1 MSTFVSGAE
10 LSRRLYEQ
18 VVQPV
23 MTSRLPG
30 LPHSAALLG
39 RGSEVLGFDDEM
51 SSDHDWKPRVLIF
64 IAEKDEPRHVEV
76 GDELQRNL
84 PPTFEGHPIGHE
96 VHTVRG
102 YVRQQFEMDIDGD
115 IEPRDWL
122 TLPEHALRMFTSG
135 VVFHDEVGL
144 QAARDRLAFYPH
156 DVWLYLL
163 IAGWWRV
170 HPEMNLVG
178 RAGTAGDEL
187 GSALIGSRLVVDLM
201 RLAFLMERQY
211 APYSK
216 WFGTAFSRL
225 ACGSELTPVLW
236 NVGRA
241 EGWQEREEA
250 LLAAYERLV
259 LMHNGLGLTPPVM
272 TEIVQLWDRPFKVAW
287 ADIPALLLP
296 LIRDPAVVS
305 IAQRWPVGPVDQ
317 FRELFWAPKNRPL
330 LLRLFDESGAYAR
343 PTSAG
348 GPSGAAHPER

>member
-1 MSTFVSGAE
+1 MFVPGAE
-10 LSRRLYEQ
+10 LSRRFYDE

-23 MTSRLPG
+23 LSATFPG
-30 LPHSAALLG
+30 VPHSAALLG

-51 SSDHDWKPRVLIF
+51 STDHDWKPRALIF
-64 IAEKDEPRHVEV
+64 LAEEDERRLGAEV
-76 GDELQRNL
+76 RAALQRDL
-84 PPTFEGHPIGHE
+84 PATFAGRPTGHA

-102 YVRQQFEMDIDGD
+102 YLRQQLELDIDHD

-122 TLPEHALRMFTSG
+122 TLPEHGLRAFTSG
-135 VVFHDEVGL
+135 VVFHDEVDL
-144 QAARDRLAFYPH
+144 QTARDRLAYYPH

-178 RAGTAGDEL
+178 RAGAAGDEL
-187 GSALIGSRLVVDLM
+187 GSSLIGSRLVGDLM

-225 ACGSELTPVLW
+225 ECGSELAPVLW

-241 EGWQEREEA
+241 ATWPDREAA
-250 LLAAYERLV
+250 LMTAYERLTA
-259 LMHNGLGLTPPVM
+259 MHNALGLTAPVT
-272 TEIVQLWDRPFKVAW
+272 TEVVQLWDRPFKVAW
-287 ADIPALLLP
+287 AGIPDLLLP
-296 LIRDPAVVS
+296 LIQDPAVVS

-317 FRELFWAPKNRPL
+317 FRELIWAPQNRHL
-330 LLRLFDESGAYAR
+330 LLRLFN
-343 PTSAG
+343 
-348 GPSGAAHPER
+348 

>member
-1 MSTFVSGAE
+1 MFVPGAE
-10 LSRRLYEQ
+10 LSRRFYDE

-23 MTSRLPG
+23 LSATFPG
-30 LPHSAALLG
+30 VPHSAALLG

-51 SSDHDWKPRVLIF
+51 STDHDWKPRALIF
-64 IAEKDEPRHVEV
+64 LAEEDERRLGAEV
-76 GDELQRNL
+76 RAALQRDL
-84 PPTFEGHPIGHE
+84 PATFAGRPTGHA

-102 YVRQQFEMDIDGD
+102 YLRQQLELDIDHD

-122 TLPEHALRMFTSG
+122 TLPEHGLRAFTSG
-135 VVFHDEVGL
+135 VVFHDEVDL
-144 QAARDRLAFYPH
+144 QTARDRLAHYPH

-178 RAGTAGDEL
+178 RAGAAGDEL
-187 GSALIGSRLVVDLM
+187 GSSLIGSRLVGDLM

-225 ACGSELTPVLW
+225 ECGSELTPVLW

-241 EGWQEREEA
+241 ATWPDREAA
-250 LLAAYERLV
+250 LMTAYERLTA
-259 LMHNGLGLTPPVM
+259 MHNALGLTAPVT
-272 TEIVQLWDRPFKVAW
+272 TEVVQLWDRPFKVAW
-287 ADIPALLLP
+287 AGIPDLLLP
-296 LIRDPAVVS
+296 LIQDPAVVS

-317 FRELFWAPKNRPL
+317 FRELIWAPQNRHL
-330 LLRLFDESGAYAR
+330 LLRLFD
-343 PTSAG
+343 
-348 GPSGAAHPER
+348 